1 MAAPLGFKDFTTGEV
16 LTAADVDGYL
26 MQGIWVFA
34 NATARDAAVT
44 SPQEGNSCYL
54 KDTDVIQV
62 YSGSSW
68 VVKSGGSSPLTTKG
82 DLYTYSTTD
91 TRIGVGANDTVLT
104 ADSTTATGLKW
115 AAPAGGGANWSL
127 LNAGG
132 TALTGAATVT
142 VSGISGQD
150 KIMIIVIGASSTNNP
165 ASMRFRF
172 NTDTGNNYIRSG
184 IYMSIGSTY
193 SAGNFEGEGQT
204 NSDAIPFGVMA
215 STGTSAVYGYCLLSG
230 CNSSGVKVFEVAG
243 SGDAAGSNGQQNRIT
258 GGVYNSSSTISSIS
272 INTNTGTLDAGTVYV
287 YTSA

>member
-1 MAAPLGFKDFTTGEV
+1 
-16 LTAADVDGYL
+16 

-104 ADSTTATGLKW
+104 ADSSTATGLKW
-115 AAPAGGGANWSL
+115 AAPTAAGANYTL
-127 LNAGG
+127 LNTGG
-132 TALTGAATVT
+132 TALTGADTIT
-142 VSGISGQD
+142 VSGISGAN
-150 KIMIIVIGASSTNNP
+150 KIMVRVTNASAGSSN
-165 ASMRFRF
+165 SMTIRF
-172 NTDTGNNYIRSG
+172 NSNTSSIYSRFGGGITADPSYLANIFFNNGN
-184 IYMSIGSTY
+184 
-193 SAGNFEGEGQT
+193 
-204 NSDAIPFGVMA
+204 
-215 STGTSAVYGYCLLSG
+215 TGTSFPFGTMANSGTAFISGGVLLDG
-230 CNSSGVKVFEVAG
+230 CNSSGVKIATILQGANFDSG
-243 SGDAAGSNGQQNRIT
+243 SGQIHNYYQGIFD
-258 GGVYNSSSTISSIS
+258 SSATISSVSIIS
-272 INTNTGTLDAGTVYV
+272 SGANFDAGTIYV

>member
-104 ADSTTATGLKW
+104 ADSSTATGLKW
-115 AAPAGGGANWSL
+115 AAVAGGGMTL
-127 LNAGG
+127 L
-132 TALTGAATVT
+132 
-142 VSGISGQD
+142 
-150 KIMIIVIGASSTNNP
+150 STTTL
-165 ASMRFRF
+165 S
-172 NTDTGNNYIRSG
+172 
-184 IYMSIGSTY
+184 
-193 SAGNFEGEGQT
+193 
-204 NSDAIPFGVMA
+204 
-215 STGTSAVYGYCLLSG
+215 GTS
-230 CNSSGVKVFEVAG
+230 
-243 SGDAAGSNGQQNRIT
+243 T
-258 GGVYNSSSTISSIS
+258 TISSIS
-272 INTNTGTLDAGTVYV
+272 GSYTNLLVIINDPYTDTGGRLRINPNSSASISDQSRLVAATASAPNNIDSSNAVDLPTSSSPNNALCLQIFNYAQTSNGKNYYFSGCVEAGGSLFGGGVIRT
-287 YTSA
+287 TSAITSLQFTTVSATPTFSGGQVLIYGVK